1 MVLTGIHLS
10 SYGVDFTEEKE
21 NLLGLIQ
28 RIHRIPGIERIRL
41 GSLEPRIVTEEF
53 ASELA
58 ALPKLC
64 PHFHLS
70 LQSGCDETL
79 KRMNR
84 HYTAAEYARGCEI
97 LRKAFEQ
104 PAITTDVIV
113 GFPGETEEEFQ
124 ETKRFLEQIGFYE
137 MHIFKYSRRAGT
149 RADRMPEQIP
159 EQIKT
164 LRSDELL
171 ELEKRLS
178 EQYRR
183 SFLGRKTEILLEE
196 ETQIDGKAYMIGHT
210 REYVKAVVPL
220 EKGRKNQMAEGVL
233 TEMLTPEILL
243 LS

>member
-1 MVLTGIHLS
+1 ML
-10 SYGVDFTEEKE
+10 
-21 NLLGLIQ
+21 
-28 RIHRIPGIERIRL
+28 
-41 GSLEPRIVTEEF
+41 
-53 ASELA
+53 
-58 ALPKLC
+58 
-64 PHFHLS
+64 
-70 LQSGCDETL
+70 
-79 KRMNR
+79 
-84 HYTAAEYARGCEI
+84 
-97 LRKAFEQ
+97 
-104 PAITTDVIV
+104 
-113 GFPGETEEEFQ
+113 
-124 ETKRFLEQIGFYE
+124 
-137 MHIFKYSRRAGT
+137 
-149 RADRMPEQIP
+149 EQIP